1 MSYAG
6 RSVSAESASG
16 GCIYIRHPVFCFAL
30 TNFLKTFQIFLK
42 LFCHMNCQ
50 LKRKLCSTL
59 ATNFTCIYANW
70 NLLGE
75 REGGRGL
82 SEPERRLMRC
92 GGSARRSV
100 GRRGVRRASPP
111 DAGRRRACT
120 TSAEEALFRLLGASR
135 GKKRAGGAGRDPT
148 ASLFARSAPW
158 RLLEGDSSW
167 RSGRGSSVG
176 VLAHK
181 IRAFAPFGRSGT
193 DLFLRR
199 SRSRSKKAGLPRLF
213 RG

>member
-1 MSYAG
+1 MYL
-6 RSVSAESASG
+6 
-16 GCIYIRHPVFCFAL
+16 C
-30 TNFLKTFQIFLK
+30 K
-42 LFCHMNCQ
+42 L
-50 LKRKLCSTL
+50 
-59 ATNFTCIYANW
+59 
-70 NLLGE
+70 E
-75 REGGRGL
+75 
-82 SEPERRLMRC
+82 
-92 GGSARRSV
+92 SARRERGRKGAFGTGAETDALRRICSSV
-100 GRRGVRRASPP
+100 GRSSGGSQSLPP

>member
-1 MSYAG
+1 MGNGGPHYSPYSPQAQRLHLALAPSCPAGGTGEETSKEDLGHAYHLLFASSGSGACPGRMSYAG
-6 RSVSAESASG
+6 RSVSTESASG

-59 ATNFTCIYANW
+59 ATKFTCIYANW

-100 GRRGVRRASPP
+100 GRRGARRASPP
-111 DAGRRRACT
+111 TPAAGELAPHLRRR
-120 TSAEEALFRLLGASR
+120 LF
-135 GKKRAGGAGRDPT
+135 
-148 ASLFARSAPW
+148 FA
-158 RLLEGDSSW
+158 
-167 RSGRGSSVG
+167 
-176 VLAHK
+176 
-181 IRAFAPFGRSGT
+181 F
-193 DLFLRR
+193 
-199 SRSRSKKAGLPRLF
+199 
-213 RG
+213 